1 MTTSTT
7 VAKVLKSF
15 ASRYDLGLPVASL
28 CLRNRARVLH
38 PDLPVL
44 AQIEGDLAQLCEV
57 AELADGPA
65 LVGPDQIVAAT
76 RQVHET
82 KTNHGVVAADLEL
95 DGETYDEVREEL
107 VARGLHVAAALLPIF
122 AEGAPEPAVVDRV
135 ARAADLRGEARA
147 VAAERLAPA
156 HALAAREDAC
166 AVMARA
172 PFFGA
177 GPLSGAPGAPPAR
190 SAADVRSRLADAE
203 ASLALRLYKEA
214 YRHRHRPAR
223 LAALAPARARACAA
237 SARLFASGAVVAAL
251 RRDGYAAA
259 PDAAPLADVA
269 AGRADGRRG
278 GPRRASP
285 AREPA
290 LALGARRPRQGRRR
304 AGPRRAAATRP
315 HARRQAPR
323 RRVERRGRRGPAPLG
338 SAGDDGDDGLLLVRA
353 PGASFLAPRRSRT
366 RRAAQVG
373 SGWVTWAP
381 EIAATRDL
389 RSGPTYAVLAAAR
402 VLACTVF
409 LLASALV
416 ERHGPWPTLLGFL
429 ACTTAA
435 SGGLAALLARRATT
449 TELRF
454 GAAYC
459 ALTFFFNGVW
469 PVLYVVTPA
478 AFPTDARGAGFGAAN
493 VGKQLGAVAL
503 PLVAGA
509 LLHRSLLALGLVLT
523 GGWLLGAAAAAV
535 QARRPAYLARG
546 GEEERADGVDADSP
560 LV

>member
-1 MTTSTT
+1 MHREPYEEVQEAPEDAEETSP
-7 VAKVLKSF
+7 VDAALEEAGFNAVSVEVLLITGLGWFADGLETSALSVLLPALATEFSATAGELAAF
-15 ASRYDLGLPVASL
+15 AS
-28 CLRNRARVLH
+28 
-38 PDLPVL
+38 
-44 AQIEGDLAQLCEV
+44 
-57 AELADGPA
+57 
-65 LVGPDQIVAAT
+65 
-76 RQVHET
+76 
-82 KTNHGVVAADLEL
+82 
-95 DGETYDEVREEL
+95 
-107 VARGLHVAAALLPIF
+107 
-122 AEGAPEPAVVDRV
+122 
-135 ARAADLRGEARA
+135 A
-147 VAAERLAPA
+147 VAAGQ
-156 HALAAREDAC
+156 
-166 AVMARA
+166 AVGA
-172 PFFGA
+172 FGW
-177 GPLSGAPGAPPAR
+177 GA
-190 SAADVRSRLADAE
+190 VADARGRRGAFV
-203 ASLALRLYKEA
+203 ASLALAASVDAAAGSAPSFRWLLALKALAGVGCGGNLPIAVTLASELLPP
-214 YRHRHRPAR
+214 RRRETCGVGPRPPRSSALSRDAASRRRRAHAR
-223 LAALAPARARACAA
+223 LLRARRALGHRARRAAPPGPLAP
-237 SARLFASGAVVAAL
+237 L
-251 RRDGYAAA
+251 R
-259 PDAAPLADVA
+259 VA

-290 LALGARRPRQGRRR
+290 LALGARRPRQGRGR
-304 AGPRRAAATRP
+304 AGPRRAAAARP

-338 SAGDDGDDGLLLVRA
+338 PPGDDGDDGLLLVRA

-435 SGGLAALLARRATT
+435 SGGLAALLARRSTT

-546 GEEERADGVDADSP
+546 GEEDRADGVDADSP

>member
-1 MTTSTT
+1 MS
-7 VAKVLKSF
+7 L
-15 ASRYDLGLPVASL
+15 LGAPTA
-28 CLRNRARVLH
+28 
-38 PDLPVL
+38 
-44 AQIEGDLAQLCEV
+44 
-57 AELADGPA
+57 
-65 LVGPDQIVAAT
+65 VAAVLGAL
-76 RQVHET
+76 RLPESPRW
-82 KTNHGVVAADLEL
+82 LW
-95 DGETYDEVREEL
+95 
-107 VARGLHVAAALLPIF
+107 ARGDRGKAAAAL
-122 AEGAPEPAVVDRV
+122 DRV
-135 ARAADLRGEARA
+135 ARRRPGPTPDDKPRVVASNGAAAAVRRLWSLRATTA
-147 VAAERLAPA
+147 T
-156 HALAAREDAC
+156 
-166 AVMARA
+166 MA
-172 PFFGA
+172 FCWFV
-177 GPLSGAPGAPPAR
+177 LQ
-190 SAADVRSRLADAE
+190 
-203 ASLALRLYKEA
+203 
-214 YRHRHRPAR
+214 
-223 LAALAPARARACAA
+223 
-237 SARLFASGAVVAAL
+237 ARLFS
-251 RRDGYAAA
+251 
-259 PDAAPLADVA
+259 
-269 AGRADGRRG
+269 
-278 GPRRASP
+278 RRA
-285 AREPA
+285 
-290 LALGARRPRQGRRR
+290 
-304 AGPRRAAATRP
+304 
-315 HARRQAPR
+315 
-323 RRVERRGRRGPAPLG
+323 
-338 SAGDDGDDGLLLVRA
+338 
-353 PGASFLAPRRSRT
+353 RSRT

>member
-1 MTTSTT
+1 MHREPYEEVQEAPEDAEETSP
-7 VAKVLKSF
+7 VDAALEEAGFNAVSVEVLLITGLGWF
-15 ASRYDLGLPVASL
+15 ADGLETSALS
-28 CLRNRARVLH
+28 VL
-38 PDLPVL
+38 LPAL
-44 AQIEGDLAQLCEV
+44 ATEFSATAG
-57 AELADGPA
+57 ELA
-65 LVGPDQIVAAT
+65 
-76 RQVHET
+76 
-82 KTNHGVVAADLEL
+82 GVRVRRVVLMHVFYEL
-95 DGETYDEVREEL
+95 GEL
-107 VARGLHVAAALLPIF
+107 SAIGLAALLLPGRWRLF
-122 AEGAPEPAVVDRV
+122 VSLLGAPT
-135 ARAADLRGEARA
+135 A
-147 VAAERLAPA
+147 VAAVL
-156 HALAAREDAC
+156 
-166 AVMARA
+166 
-172 PFFGA
+172 G
-177 GPLSGAPGAPPAR
+177 
-190 SAADVRSRLADAE
+190 
-203 ASLALRLYKEA
+203 ALRLPE
-214 YRHRHRPAR
+214 
-223 LAALAPARARACAA
+223 
-237 SARLFASGAVVAAL
+237 S
-251 RRDGYAAA
+251 
-259 PDAAPLADVA
+259 
-269 AGRADGRRG
+269 
-278 GPRRASP
+278 PRW
-285 AREPA
+285 
-290 LALGARRPRQGRRR
+290 LWARRPRQGRGR
-304 AGPRRAAATRP
+304 AGPRRAAAARP

-338 SAGDDGDDGLLLVRA
+338 PPGDDGDDGLCWFALQAR
-353 PGASFLAPRRSRT
+353 FRRRSRT

-435 SGGLAALLARRATT
+435 SGGLAALLARRSTT

-469 PVLYVVTPA
+469 PVLYGVTPA

-546 GEEERADGVDADSP
+546 GEEDRADGVDADSP

>member
-1 MTTSTT
+1 M
-7 VAKVLKSF
+7 
-15 ASRYDLGLPVASL
+15 
-28 CLRNRARVLH
+28 
-38 PDLPVL
+38 
-44 AQIEGDLAQLCEV
+44 
-57 AELADGPA
+57 
-65 LVGPDQIVAAT
+65 
-76 RQVHET
+76 
-82 KTNHGVVAADLEL
+82 
-95 DGETYDEVREEL
+95 
-107 VARGLHVAAALLPIF
+107 
-122 AEGAPEPAVVDRV
+122 
-135 ARAADLRGEARA
+135 
-147 VAAERLAPA
+147 
-156 HALAAREDAC
+156 
-166 AVMARA
+166 
-172 PFFGA
+172 
-177 GPLSGAPGAPPAR
+177 
-190 SAADVRSRLADAE
+190 
-203 ASLALRLYKEA
+203 
-214 YRHRHRPAR
+214 
-223 LAALAPARARACAA
+223 
-237 SARLFASGAVVAAL
+237 
-251 RRDGYAAA
+251 
-259 PDAAPLADVA
+259 
-269 AGRADGRRG
+269 
-278 GPRRASP
+278 
-285 AREPA
+285 
-290 LALGARRPRQGRRR
+290 
-304 AGPRRAAATRP
+304 
-315 HARRQAPR
+315 
-323 RRVERRGRRGPAPLG
+323 
-338 SAGDDGDDGLLLVRA
+338 LVRA

-546 GEEERADGVDADSP
+546 GEEERADGADADSP